1 MTSQSSEVALCAAQ
15 ARGPNGRAWGRRQG
29 GFVELATATL
39 QALVVVTVA
48 AAILLLLWSARFAA
62 GTEEPVFEPLDR
74 ARREVVSPYQRVRAC
89 QLRVGG
95 SPSVS
100 MPAEADLPLR
110 PGKTYVVRL
119 KGGFSAVLAPNERDI
134 EGLPHPAYA
143 FETVT
148 RHTVETND
156 GERMVARVHFDEART
171 AKLLSASQRFEV
183 DLGPPGAPLLAC
195 LDAVAPTEGIA
206 LVEPGLVAR
215 ALLGPTAQT
224 AARSPTD
231 RAFVETDSLTGKT
244 VRITY
249 RAGEGVE
256 SIQPLGCPLSLWE
269 ATVLCR
275 TAVLSRGLPLPALP
289 EGAAPEAPCT
299 MDARWLLACLDP
311 AHRGVSQC
319 EVTLRACHEGARQDR
334 RCCTLRIEAALLE
347 VAGGGRSVALVR
359 PSGTLQF
366 NVAAGY
372 VESGR
377 VRWTIDEADFDGS
390 RLLFEAYFREPPVV
404 AVDYSCLVL

>member
-1 MTSQSSEVALCAAQ
+1 
-15 ARGPNGRAWGRRQG
+15 
-29 GFVELATATL
+29 LAPATL
-39 QALVVVTVA
+39 QALVVIAVA
-48 AAILLLLWSARFAA
+48 AAILVLLWSARFAA
-62 GTEEPVFEPLDR
+62 GNEERGFEPRDR
-74 ARREVVSPYQRVRAC
+74 ARREPIPPYQKVLACRMRA
-89 QLRVGG
+89 GD
-95 SPSVS
+95 SPPVCW
-100 MPAEADLPLR
+100 PAKADLPLR
-110 PGKTYVVRL
+110 PGRTYVVRL

-134 EGLPHPAYA
+134 EGLPHLAYA

-156 GERMVARVHFDEART
+156 GERMVARMHFDEVRT
-171 AKLLSASQRFEV
+171 AKLLLASERFEV

-195 LDAVAPTEGIA
+195 LDSVAPPEGIA

-215 ALLGPTAQT
+215 ALLGPAAPT
-224 AARSPTD
+224 AARSPTV

-249 RAGEGVE
+249 RAGKGVE
-256 SIQPLGCPLSLWE
+256 SIQPLGCALSLSE
-269 ATVLCR
+269 ASVLCH

-311 AHRGVSQC
+311 AHRGMTQG

-334 RCCTLRIEAALLE
+334 RCCTLRVEAALLK
-347 VAGGGRSVALVR
+347 VAGGGGRVALVR

-366 NVAAGY
+366 NPAAGY
-372 VESGR
+372 VESGH
-377 VRWTIDEADFDGS
+377 VQWTIDRANFDGS
-390 RLLFEAYFREPPVV
+390 RLLFEADFREPPVV
-404 AVDYSCLVL
+404 AIDYSCSVL